1 MVSTVGGMIGGIGML
16 FFGMW
21 LLSENLKTL
30 AGPRVRQAV
39 GRLTGN
45 RFAGFACGVLAGA
58 VTQNSVAVTSIA
70 VSMMKSEVIT
80 ARQGFLVV
88 TGSQLGVSLLVLV
101 VAFDIRLAALYG
113 IGVAGIVIFR
123 TRRVQYRETSGV
135 LFGVALLVFGILLL
149 KESSAPLTDQ
159 AWFQGALEI
168 STQSL
173 ILSFALGAALTLVV
187 QAGLPIVVFG
197 IALATQGMI
206 EFEQILMFVYGVYT
220 GLGLC
225 ILLVAAN
232 LSGVSRRIAM
242 FSAAQTFFPAVILVP
257 LLYIEVYLGLPL
269 VKAGALYPEIGLA
282 SQIAMV
288 IILYGTP
295 SRVVILAFPDWTV
308 RWFSRLWPS
317 SPAEQLSTPQFIHDE
332 ALRDLETSLDLVGLE
347 QKRVL
352 SMLSGYLESAR
363 TGRAPWGGAQ
373 PVKELRG
380 RIDEFLSNLEARNP
394 GQGIER
400 RNTALSRQKLIAW
413 LDDQF
418 ESLAATFRAMPDD
431 QPLADLR
438 TALVEGTD
446 AAFLVFLDSLESGG
460 EGDWDLAEQV
470 MGDRRRLM
478 QSVRVR
484 YMEADGETGE
494 VRGHAGIL
502 ESTNAVENIFF
513 LLAQLAREYRS
524 EGELQRL

>member
-1 MVSTVGGMIGGIGML
+1 MVSTVGGIIGGIGML

-45 RFAGFACGVLAGA
+45 RFASFACGVLAGA

-70 VSMMKSEVIT
+70 VGMMRSEIIT

-123 TRRVQYRETSGV
+123 TRRVQYRETGGV

-149 KESSAPLTDQ
+149 KESSAPLADQ
-159 AWFQGALEI
+159 AWFQDALQI
-168 STQSL
+168 SAQSL
-173 ILSFALGAALTLVV
+173 ILSFVLGAALTLVV

-197 IALATQGMI
+197 ITLATQGMI
-206 EFEQILMFVYGVYT
+206 DFEQVLMFVYGVYT

-225 ILLVAAN
+225 ILLVAVN
-232 LSGVSRRIAM
+232 LSGISRRIAM
-242 FSAAQTFFPAVILVP
+242 FSAVQTFFPAVILVP
-257 LLYIEVYLGLPL
+257 LLYIEVFLDLPL
-269 VKAGALYPEIGLA
+269 VKAGVLWVEIGLA
-282 SQIAMV
+282 SQIALV

-295 SRVVILAFPDWTV
+295 SRIVILAVPDLITE
-308 RWFSRLWPS
+308 WFARLWPS
-317 SPAEQLSTPQFIHDE
+317 SADEQLSQPQFIHDR
-332 ALRDLETSLDLVGLE
+332 ALDDVETSLDLVDLE
-347 QKRVL
+347 QRRVL
-352 SMLSGYLESAR
+352 GMLPGYLDAAR
-363 TGRAPWGGAQ
+363 TGQPPWGGAQ
-373 PVKELRG
+373 PIGELRG
-380 RIDEFLSNLEARNP
+380 RIDEFLSGLETRNP
-394 GQGIER
+394 RQAIER
-400 RNTALSRQKLIAW
+400 RNAALSRQKLIGW

-418 ESLAATFRAMPDD
+418 IALTAALRQMPEGQHPDG
-431 QPLADLR
+431 LR

-446 AAFLVFLDSLESGG
+446 AAMLVFLDSLGSGDG
-460 EGDWDLAEQV
+460 EDWGLAEQV

-478 QSVRVR
+478 QAMRVQ
-484 YMEADGETGE
+484 YMETDPETVEAG
-494 VRGHAGIL
+494 GHAGVL
-502 ESTNAVENIFF
+502 ESTNSVENIFF
-513 LLAQLAREYRS
+513 LLAQLIREYRS
-524 EGELQRL
+524 EE

>member
-1 MVSTVGGMIGGIGML
+1 MVSTIGGMVGGIGML

-30 AGPRVRQAV
+30 AGPKIRQTVA
-39 GRLTGN
+39 RLTSN
-45 RFAGFACGVLAGA
+45 RFAGFGCGVLAGA

-70 VSMMKSEVIT
+70 VSMMKSEVIS

-101 VAFDIRLAALYG
+101 VAFDIKLAALYG
-113 IGVAGIVIFR
+113 IGVAGIIIFR
-123 TRRVQYRETSGV
+123 TRKVHYREIGGI

-149 KESSAPLTDQ
+149 KESSAPLTDHS
-159 AWFQGALEI
+159 WFQGALQI

-173 ILSFALGAALTLVV
+173 LLSFVLGAILTLVV

-197 IALATQGMI
+197 IALATEGMI

-220 GLGLC
+220 GLSLC
-225 ILLVAAN
+225 ILLVALN

-242 FSAAQTFFPAVILVP
+242 FSAAQTFFPAMILVP
-257 LLYIEVYLGLPL
+257 LLYIELFLGLPL
-269 VKAGALYPEIGLA
+269 VKAGALYIEIGLA
-282 SQIAMV
+282 SQIALV

-317 SPAEQLSTPQFIHDE
+317 SQAEQLSQPQFIYDG
-332 ALRDLETSLDLVGLE
+332 ALDDVETSLDLVGLE

-352 SMLSGYLESAR
+352 GMLSGYLESAR
-363 TGRAPWGGAQ
+363 IGQTPWGGAQ
-373 PVKELRG
+373 PVRELRG
-380 RIDEFLSNLEARNP
+380 RIDVFLSNLEARNP
-394 GQGIER
+394 RQAIER
-400 RNTALSRQKLIAW
+400 RNAALSRQKLIAW
-413 LDDQF
+413 LEDQF
-418 ESLAATFRAMPDD
+418 ESLADTLRGMSDD
-431 QPLADLR
+431 QSWADLR
-438 TALVEGTD
+438 TALIEGTD
-446 AAFLVFLDSLESGG
+446 AAFLVFLDSLESEG
-460 EGDWDLAEQV
+460 EGDWNFAEQV

-484 YMEADGETGE
+484 YMEADQETGE
-494 VRGHAGIL
+494 IQGHSGIL
-502 ESTNAVENIFF
+502 ESTNSVENIFF
-513 LLAQLAREYRS
+513 LLAQLIREYRRD
-524 EGELQRL
+524 GE